1 MLLEACRL
9 CPLGKYEKII
19 VGTDTS
25 EVSMEAVE
33 TAFRLAKFCKSFLFI
48 VSVIRVNP
56 EIIATA
62 LDAVERIERERYSV
76 LERLGNRAKEEN
88 IPHKIIIHH
97 AEQPYKVIVDLSEKE
112 GADAIIIGTHGRS
125 GLKRLL
131 LGSVAARVIGY
142 ASCPTLVIPPHIKFG
157 WERILLATDG
167 SENSN
172 VALEEALR
180 AADVCKSN
188 LGIICVVKPARPAA
202 YEKEAERIVAEAKQK
217 ALAKDIQVETIVEK
231 GEPWE
236 KIVEVAKKRDTNMI
250 IMGRYGRSGLKR
262 LLMGSVTERV
272 AGHAP
277 CAVLIVPN

>member
-1 MLLEACRL
+1 M
-9 CPLGKYEKII
+9 
-19 VGTDTS
+19 
-25 EVSMEAVE
+25 
-33 TAFRLAKFCKSFLFI
+33 
-48 VSVIRVNP
+48 
-56 EIIATA
+56 
-62 LDAVERIERERYSV
+62 
-76 LERLGNRAKEEN
+76 
-88 IPHKIIIHH
+88 
-97 AEQPYKVIVDLSEKE
+97 
-112 GADAIIIGTHGRS
+112 
-125 GLKRLL
+125 
-131 LGSVAARVIGY
+131 
-142 ASCPTLVIPPHIKFG
+142 
-157 WERILLATDG
+157 ATDG

-236 KIVEVAKKRDTNMI
+236 KIVEVAKKRDTNVI